1 MTQKGNIYLNA
12 KTGEIFILRHE
23 IYNNVKRKVYQSI
36 TRDTYFETESN
47 ENLILIG
54 NIYNVVY
61 SVLQEE
67 KSRSR

>member
-1 MTQKGNIYLNA
+1 MNRKGNIFLNVE
-12 KTGEIFILRHE
+12 TGEIFILRHE

-67 KSRSR
+67 KGRSR

>member
-1 MTQKGNIYLNA
+1 MTQKGNIYLNT
-12 KTGEIFILRHE
+12 KTGEIFILRQE
-23 IYNNVKRKVYQSI
+23 IYNNVRRKVYQSV

-61 SVLQEE
+61 SVLEEE

>member
-1 MTQKGNIYLNA
+1 MNKKGNIFLNEE
-12 KTGEIFILRHE
+12 TGEIFILRQE
-23 IYNNVKRKVYQSI
+23 IYNNVRRKVYQSI

-61 SVLQEE
+61 SVLEEE